1 MARVRLFANLREIAG
16 ASHVDIEGATV
27 GEVIAALAARYGQ
40 GFDRRLETA
49 RIWKNGN
56 EATATDPITE
66 GDELAVIPPVSGGA
80 DLGIAGSGLESL
92 LLIGLVAILLGA
104 NAIDTAVLAAL
115 WVGVA
120 ALWVIDLAHAA
131 SDGDFKIDYQP
142 LLAAILVSMS
152 SSITFGPSGL
162 GVGVAISMV
171 MVMGWAVVR
180 PEARDLTIMASLAL
194 CALIASL
201 SVGSILLARA
211 SPDGDIKI
219 AGLLI
224 IAVLGALDGAERRAQ
239 PRPAGRSIHDGLHR
253 YGAGST
259 GCGLLC
265 GLRPSRMVLHRI
277 GPGRRHDCRSRYR
290 LGLPDGTDPVGDAPG
305 RFPVGARRPDGG
317 RGRFHAGGVVD
328 ILSFRYR

>member
-224 IAVLGALDGAERRAQ
+224 IAVLGALTGRSAERSRARLAD
-239 PRPAGRSIHDGLHR
+239 PYMTASIVTVLAALAVAYFADFDLLGWFFIGLVLAGAMIAGRGI
-253 YGAGST
+253 GSAFRT
-259 GCGLLC
+259 G
-265 GLRPSRMVLHRI
+265 RI
-277 GPGRRHDCRSRYR
+277 Q
-290 LGLPDGTDPVGDAPG
+290 LAM
-305 RFPVGARRPDGG
+305 RPDGFLSALDG
-317 RGRFHAGGVVD
+317 PMVAVAAFMPVVWL
-328 ILSFRYR
+328 IS